1 MLPPH
6 ARTLQNANM
15 IAFCSLLC
23 VKDAGSTASCLSP
36 GKLYSRRVTL
46 LLTRKNSSL
55 SQRGQQKS
63 LTSSERAEHKS
74 RLPKLNL
81 LSSHEFHSLSTPQ
94 ARKLLLHLFRP
105 FSQILLVSSRASG
118 IGVVLS
124 LKPPRLVDS
133 SYHIALYQANCSR
146 SFDHTKGALVLPSGA
161 VIQWGI
167 NI

>member
-1 MLPPH
+1 MSVPRQALFATRH
-6 ARTLQNANM
+6 AFVDQKKLQLVA
-15 IAFCSLLC
+15 ARAT
-23 VKDAGSTASCLSP
+23 K
-36 GKLYSRRVTL
+36 KLDLQGACR
-46 LLTRKNSSL
+46 
-55 SQRGQQKS
+55 QIC
-63 LTSSERAEHKS
+63 ERAEHKS